1 MKFKFEKTLDREEVI
16 VYSSR
21 KTDLVQLIENI
32 CFLDEHHLVGYQD
45 GIIKELNPLEVDC
58 FYTSFEKVY
67 ALLDNEEYLV
77 KLRLYELYELL
88 KDRYMYI
95 NQGCLVNIDKIDHFD
110 ASISGNL
117 IVYLK
122 SGYKDY
128 VSRRQIKNV
137 KERIGIYHEK
147 KN

>member
-77 KLRLYELYELL
+77 KLRLYELYELA
-88 KDRYMYI
+88 KDSFVYI
-95 NQGCLVNIDKIDHFD
+95 NQGCLANINKIAKFD
-110 ASISGNL
+110 VSIGGTL
-117 IVYLK
+117 MVVFK

-128 VSRRQIKNV
+128 VARRRLKEI
-137 KERIGIYHEK
+137 KERMGIK
-147 KN
+147 

>member
-1 MKFKFEKTLDREEVI
+1 MKFKFEKTLDREEVV
-16 VYSSR
+16 VYASR
-21 KTDLVQLIENI
+21 KTDFIRLIEKL
-32 CFLDEHHLVGYQD
+32 CYQDEHPLIGYKD
-45 GIIKELNPLEVDC
+45 GIIKELNSLEIEC

-67 ALLDNEEYLV
+67 ALLNGEEYLV

-137 KERIGIYHEK
+137 KERIGIKNEK
-147 KN
+147 

>member
-1 MKFKFEKTLDREEVI
+1 MKFRFEKTSEKEEI
-16 VYSSR
+16 VVYASKKS
-21 KTDLVQLIENI
+21 DLINLIENLCYQEGHPLI
-32 CFLDEHHLVGYQD
+32 GYQE
-45 GIIKELNPLEVDC
+45 GLIKELNPLDVEC
-58 FYTSFEKVY
+58 FYTSSEKVF
-67 ALLDNEEYLV
+67 ALLGNEEYLV
-77 KLRLYELYELL
+77 KSRLYELYDLL

-117 IVYLK
+117 IVITK

-137 KERIGIYHEK
+137 KERIGIKNEK
-147 KN
+147 